1 MMGNIAVV
9 RLTRESKKHGK
20 DIARMIMSNHANVKT
35 VLFQTSAVSG
45 KFRLRKLRR
54 GAGEKTTSTIHKESK
69 CVFSVDVAKCYF
81 SPRLL
86 HERMRIAQTVKDGE
100 VVVNMFA
107 GVGCYSILIA
117 KKSNVRKVYSI
128 DINPIAVEYMKK
140 NVRMNGVFGKV
151 IPILGDAKDII
162 EKRLRHVAD
171 RVLMPLPEKALEY
184 LPYALLALKE
194 SGGPVHYYDFVHAK
208 KTEDPTEKVRLKV
221 TEKLLTLGASFDTFY
236 GRVVR
241 ETGPNWYQI
250 ALDIQI
256 SQEGT
261 DPHPLK
267 LIPSSVA
274 SNLCF

>member
-1 MMGNIAVV
+1 MIGNIAIV
-9 RLTRESKKHGK
+9 RLTPKSRKHSE
-20 DIARMIMSNHANVKT
+20 DIAQMIMSNHANVKT

-45 KFRLRKLRR
+45 KFRLRKLQH

-69 CVFSVDVAKCYF
+69 CVFNIDIAKCYF

-86 HERMRIAQTVKDGE
+86 HERMRIAQTVKDDE

-117 KKSNVRKVYSI
+117 KKSNARKVYSI
-128 DINPIAVEYMKK
+128 DINPVAVEYMKE
-140 NVRMNGVFGKV
+140 NVRMNRTFGKIV
-151 IPILGDAKDII
+151 PILGDAKDIV

-194 SGGPVHYYDFVHAK
+194 NGGSVHYYDFVHAK
-208 KTEDPTEKVRLKV
+208 KTEDPVEKVKLKV
-221 TEKLLTLGASFDTFY
+221 TEKLLTLGAPIDTLY

-241 ETGPNWYQI
+241 ETGPNWHQVV
-250 ALDIQI
+250 LDIQI
-256 SQEGT
+256 VEKREPT
-261 DPHPLK
+261 CITRVDPLNVAN
-267 LIPSSVA
+267 SSY
-274 SNLCF
+274 L

>member
-1 MMGNIAVV
+1 MIGNIAIV
-9 RLTRESKKHGK
+9 RLTRESRKHGK

-35 VLFQTSAVSG
+35 VLFQTSAVGG
-45 KFRLRKLRR
+45 KFRLRKLQH

-128 DINPIAVEYMKK
+128 DVNPVAVEYMKE
-140 NVRMNGVFGKV
+140 NVRMNGVFVKV
-151 IPILGDAKDII
+151 VPILGDAKDII

-194 SGGPVHYYDFVHAK
+194 SGGSVHYYDFVHAK
-208 KTEDPTEKVRLKV
+208 KTQDPVEKVRLKV
-221 TEKLLTLGASFDTFY
+221 TEKLLTLEASFDTFY

-256 SQEGT
+256 IPRRDRPST
-261 DPHPLK
+261 PHLDPL
-267 LIPSSVA
+267 
-274 SNLCF
+274 